1 MSKSAV
7 GRFSTSNVLLEDSQV
22 QLSFPA
28 ATDKNGE
35 TVAYYAKIYWQPIY
49 CSVSGANYI
58 SIETTDTI
66 RVNTEILLTVTG
78 STTLQSTIALN
89 FDNKLSTDV
98 RIYVVVTARDGIN
111 DHPDGPPVL
120 TSGYYYVIR
129 HQIPALALSSAEWAP
144 GAIREVQLNGS
155 IVDYGFTTPGNL
167 VDLLATDLIWQAWR
181 TGLETALGSINLT
194 FNFKIAYSSNNINF
208 STPATYDI
216 TVIKE
221 LINATPGNAAYT
233 NDLSF
238 SFSFNKD
245 ATIPIPI
252 KSITQGNSYFFK
264 AYISSSH
271 FTLSLDSNSA
281 SILLTSNTPLFV
293 MRNGIIQINL
303 PKATAAKTGAIMAAR
318 GPQQDGIDG
327 QSLALYDLHTE
338 SGQSEVANSPS
349 IGFFDNLHNLMAKV
363 GINYN
368 ISTDTGDIEITNLL
382 TNGNIILKPNGAP
395 NGTGVVKIG
404 DAPLILI
411 PSLTGNSGK
420 FLTTN
425 GTTVSWASV
434 DALPSQTGNSG
445 KFLTTNG
452 TVASWATVD
461 VSGYVPLS
469 GATYIQAS
477 GYSSAWGATNGVST
491 GAFNAIMGVASSSTW
506 LLSGTS
512 GGVFRGGIQLLNAGG
527 TMRFYLGTNY
537 YALTGD
543 SGTIYHSGNFTPGD
557 YLPLSGGTMTGPIT
571 NNIANGASRNILYGI
586 IGAND
591 LYRIRAGGAVN
602 AGWLE
607 IATADEGTEPIYIR
621 QYTGTFGTI
630 VGWACID
637 ADHNFVSSHDFYAHN
652 DAKCWD
658 TDDFYF
664 QTS

>member
-7 GRFSTSNVLLEDSQV
+7 GQFSTSNVLLEDSQV

-66 RVNTEILLTVTG
+66 RVNTEIPLTVTG
-78 STTLQSTIALN
+78 STTLQSTITLN

-111 DHPDGPPVL
+111 GHPDDPPVL

-129 HQIPALALSSAEWAP
+129 HQTPTLALSSAEWVP
-144 GAIREVQLNGS
+144 GTIREVQLNGS

-194 FNFKIAYSSNNINF
+194 FNFKIAYSSDNINF

-221 LINATPGNAAYT
+221 LINAAPGNAAYT
-233 NDLSF
+233 NDLDF

-252 KSITQGNSYFFK
+252 ESITQENSYFFK

-271 FTLSLDSNSA
+271 FTLGLGSNST

-303 PKATAAKTGAIMAAR
+303 PKATPAKTGAIMAAR
-318 GPQQDGIDG
+318 GPQQDVIDG

-363 GINYN
+363 GVNYN
-368 ISTDTGDIEITNLL
+368 ISTDTGDIEITNFL
-382 TNGNIILKPNGAP
+382 TNGNIILTPNGA
-395 NGTGVVKIG
+395 GVVKIG
-404 DAPLILI
+404 TTPLILI

-477 GYSSAWGATNGVST
+477 GYSSSWGATNGVST
-491 GAFNAIMGVASSSTW
+491 GAFNAIMGVASSATW

-512 GGVFRGGIQLLNAGG
+512 GGVFRGGIQLLDAGG

-537 YALTGD
+537 YTLTGS

-557 YLPLSGGTMTGPIT
+557 YLPLSGGTMTGTIT
-571 NNIANGASRNILYGI
+571 NNIANGADRNILYGT

-591 LYRIRAGGAVN
+591 RYCIRAGGANN

-607 IATADEGTEPIYIR
+607 IATAGNGTEPIYIR
-621 QYTGTFGTI
+621 QYSGVFGTI
-630 VGWACID
+630 VGWASID
-637 ADHNFVSSHDFYAHN
+637 ANHNFVSSHDFFTHSGGAR
-652 DAKCWD
+652 CWD
-658 TDDFYF
+658 TNDFYF

>member
-7 GRFSTSNVLLEDSQV
+7 GQFSTSNVLLEDSQV

-66 RVNTEILLTVTG
+66 RVNTEIPLTVTG

-98 RIYVVVTARDGIN
+98 RIYVVVIARDGIN
-111 DHPDGPPVL
+111 GHPDGPPVL
-120 TSGYYYVIR
+120 TSDYYYVIR
-129 HQIPALALSSAEWAP
+129 HQIPTLALSSAEWVP

-167 VDLLATDLIWQAWR
+167 STLLASSSTWQAWR
-181 TGLETALGSINLT
+181 MGLETALGTIDLT
-194 FNFKIAYSSNNINF
+194 FSFKVSYSSDNITF
-208 STPATYDI
+208 SEPDVYDI
-216 TVIKE
+216 TVTKE
-221 LINATPGNAAYT
+221 LLNATSSTAAYT
-233 NDLSF
+233 NDATFTLI
-238 SFSFNKD
+238 FNKD
-245 ATIPIPI
+245 ETTPVPID
-252 KSITQGNSYFFK
+252 SISKGNSYFFK
-264 AYISSSH
+264 AYIISNY
-271 FTLSLDSNSA
+271 FTLSLDPDA
-281 SILLTSNTPLFV
+281 DSILLISNTPLFI
-293 MRNGIIQINL
+293 MRDGIVQVNL
-303 PKATAAKTGAIMAAR
+303 PKNTTATTGAVMAAR
-318 GPQQDGIDG
+318 GPKQDATIG
-327 QSLALYDLHTE
+327 QSLALYDFHTRAGE
-338 SGQSEVANSPS
+338 SEVANSPS

-382 TNGNIILKPNGAP
+382 TNGNIILTP

-404 DAPLILI
+404 TTPLILI

-469 GATYIQAS
+469 GATYIQATGLSTSWGGTS
-477 GYSSAWGATNGVST
+477 GVNT
-491 GAFNAIMGVASSSTW
+491 GAFNAIMGTATGASW
-506 LLSGTS
+506 LISGTS
-512 GGVFRGGIQLLNAGG
+512 GGVFRAGLQVLDSGG
-527 TMRFYLGTNY
+527 TMRIYLGTSY
-537 YALTGD
+537 YALTGS

-557 YLPLSGGTMTGPIT
+557 YLPLSGGIMTGTII
-571 NNIANGASRNILYGI
+571 NNIADNADRNILYGT
-586 IGAND
+586 IGTND
-591 LYRIRAGGAVN
+591 QYRIRAGGSNN

-607 IATADEGTEPIYIR
+607 IATADDGTEPIYIR
-621 QYTGTFGTI
+621 QYSGVFGTI
-630 VGWACID
+630 VGWVAID
-637 ADHNFVSSHDFYAHN
+637 ASHNFVSSHDFYTHSG
-652 DAKCWD
+652 DARCWD
-658 TDDFYF
+658 TNDFYF